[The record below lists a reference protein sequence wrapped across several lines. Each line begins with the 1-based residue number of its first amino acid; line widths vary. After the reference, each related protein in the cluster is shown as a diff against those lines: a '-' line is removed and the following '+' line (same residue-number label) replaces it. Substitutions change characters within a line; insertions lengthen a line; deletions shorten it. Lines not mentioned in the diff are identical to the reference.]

1 MDWLILKV
9 VIICLTVYGSMP
21 YDFCSKRFLP
31 LIDTTIS
38 TKWQTTM
45 HPRCTSSKLVFVAAF
60 VLALA
65 SILWLQIGRGHDRT
79 LSPQE
84 QNYHLTMCIP
94 LAGVYVLTLV
104 ESLLIPDTNRYHYAL
119 AFIIASVICYITIM
133 SVHNYGRSD
142 KTLIIKEIRTP
153 DAVAISVAIVLGC
166 IFVSDWKNERVF
178 ALFEYTLL
186 TFFCAIG
193 ILLL

>member
-1 MDWLILKV
+1 MA
-9 VIICLTVYGSMP
+9 TN
-21 YDFCSKRFLP
+21 R
-31 LIDTTIS
+31 
-38 TKWQTTM
+38 Q
-45 HPRCTSSKLVFVAAF
+45 
-60 VLALA
+60 
-65 SILWLQIGRGHDRT
+65 GHDRT
-79 LSPQE
+79 LSLQE
-84 QNYHLTMCIP
+84 QNYHPTMCIP

-178 ALFEYTLL
+178 ALSSNTPSSPFSARSV
-186 TFFCAIG
+186 FFFFNTIQASCNRIAF
-193 ILLL
+193 